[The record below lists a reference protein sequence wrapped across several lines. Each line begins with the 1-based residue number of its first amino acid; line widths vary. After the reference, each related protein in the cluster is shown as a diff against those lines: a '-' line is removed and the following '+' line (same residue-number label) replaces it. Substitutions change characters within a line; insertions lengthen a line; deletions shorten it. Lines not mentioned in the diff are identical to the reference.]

1 MGGQPYLGKFS
12 ASDREFFNNRESG
25 KSLHKDDRVEKEE
38 KKERDPLYL
47 RSDKDRG

>member
-1 MGGQPYLGKFS
+1 MGGQPYLGKLSKEDRKFFS
-12 ASDREFFNNRESG
+12 ERKGGST
-25 KSLHKDDRVEKEE
+25 LHKNDRVEKEE